1 MSRVL
6 SALDAP
12 SPGGDWSRYSR
23 EAHRVGTQHTR
34 VFWDSAER
42 LLSGHLV
49 GQTEHVLWC
58 DLHVLR
64 PVVGS
69 SPRVTQMSP
78 SVGRQPP
85 SVTFPCWP
93 KKQRRRV
100 CWGRAQQVFL
110 GPDTLAGG
118 SQSIR
123 ASPTDAW
130 GEGHSEQVRGVR
142 TQTHGALLGSAP
154 SEVFALETACS
165 QTGSGLFLPA
175 AFTDG
180 FVGTT

>member
-1 MSRVL
+1 MIGHDSQEKPTT
-6 SALDAP
+6 SALK
-12 SPGGDWSRYSR
+12 
-23 EAHRVGTQHTR
+23 HTR

-58 DLHVLR
+58 DLHVLQ

-69 SPRVTQMSP
+69 SPQVTQMSP

-93 KKQRRRV
+93 KKQRRCV

-110 GPDTLAGG
+110 GPDTLTSE

-123 ASPTDAW
+123 ASPTDPW
-130 GEGHSEQVRGVR
+130 GEGHSEQVLTLRGGEDADTRSSARKCRFRGVCPGNR
-142 TQTHGALLGSAP
+142 VLANR
-154 SEVFALETACS
+154 FR
-165 QTGSGLFLPA
+165 LFLPA